1 MEPPPTSPRG
11 GSIAIYSP
19 PVREGPG
26 VGLWGRVCWGGSVG
40 EGLLGVFYSTTNFF
54 PPLT

>member
-1 MEPPPTSPRG
+1 MAPPPTSPRG

-19 PVREGPG
+19 PFREGPG
-26 VGLWGRVCWGGSVG
+26 VGLLGRVCWGGSPY
-40 EGLLGVFYSTTNFF
+40 FTNFF